1 MQEKYDTEVKI
12 AEEDFLP
19 RRTLSHVLFMQRR
32 RQAAVFKEIDAGR
45 AASDLQ
51 SRGSRGTEHSQ
62 PAPCAVSQCGL
73 CGSRRAT

>member
-1 MQEKYDTEVKI
+1 
-12 AEEDFLP
+12 
-19 RRTLSHVLFMQRR
+19 MQRR